1 MSHSYAQP
9 SFPAEQSAS
18 QAKNSQACGYNT
30 RSPAVKRLLR
40 EAKELREDDSDDY
53 CAEPLEDNIFEWHFV
68 IRGPMDSEYEGGR
81 YHGRI
86 LLPPEYPFKPPNI
99 MLTTPNGRFVPNK
112 KICLSITGYHPE
124 YWLPAWGIR
133 TVILALIGFMT
144 TKANG
149 AIGGDDSYSP
159 EDRKLLAKRSRYDKC
174 KICNVPNIELLP
186 DRTRNDKAP
195 ARETLDREKI
205 VMYYEDAFKAMSN
218 NNTITDVASSEET
231 SGQSAEE
238 TPDQLAEATPDQV
251 VEETPDQVVEETT
264 DQLLEETPMP
274 ANTSHKPRDIV
285 FIDILIG
292 IVLAIV
298 MTLIVKKFM

>member
-1 MSHSYAQP
+1 MSRSYVEP
-9 SFPAEQSAS
+9 PFPVEQSAS
-18 QAKNSQACGYNT
+18 QAKNSQICGYNT

-81 YHGRI
+81 Q
-86 LLPPEYPFKPPNI
+86 
-99 MLTTPNGRFVPNK
+99 PNGRFVPNK

-159 EDRKLLAKRSRYDKC
+159 EDRKILAKRSRNDTC
-174 KICNVPNIELLP
+174 KICKVPNIVLLP
-186 DRTRNDKAP
+186 DRTRTDKAP
-195 ARETLDREKI
+195 ARETLGEKI
-205 VMYYEDAFKAMSN
+205 VMYYEDVFKEMPN
-218 NNTITDVASSEET
+218 NNTTTDLASSEET
-231 SGQSAEE
+231 SGQSAEMPGQLTE
-238 TPDQLAEATPDQV
+238 KTPNQL
-251 VEETPDQVVEETT
+251 VEETPDQLVEETS
-264 DQLLEETPMP
+264 DRLVP
-274 ANTSHKPRDIV
+274 NTMSHKPRDIV

-298 MTLIVKKFM
+298 ITLIVKKFM